1 MMARYINADDL
12 PVTTVAIRPYA
23 ISEEPYNA
31 EVVFA
36 RFVRNAPT
44 ADVQA
49 FFTEDEIALIN
60 EYKDLVEA
68 VDFKTAILNAVSVA
82 LDKTYWLNVFSNS
95 AWIPVSE
102 RLPELDM
109 TKPDE
114 CICLIW
120 CDDGV
125 GYDIGYYTN
134 ESIFSPNAIGEPH
147 WIRPRF
153 GNVVAWMPL
162 PETFKPY
169 GDEVIE

>member
-1 MMARYINADDL
+1 MERYINADKLYDYL
-12 PVTTVAIRPYA
+12 MHMANDNTDKLNGYLMMMANDNADKLYDFLMTVLDG
-23 ISEEPYNA
+23 
-31 EVVFA
+31 
-36 RFVRNAPT
+36 

-162 PETFKPY
+162 PESFKP
-169 GDEVIE
+169 